1 MPEARLFEHRHMDEF
16 NKATV
21 RKIRRRGVD
30 MAARCGEMEF
40 SLYGEEGGHI
50 VEGMTNVNYMGR
62 PLDQTYNGCS
72 VVWKNIMRARLVW
85 GRLGTLL
92 QREGADPRLSTIFY
106 RDVVQAVQIF
116 GSETWVL
123 LAAMESKV

>member
-1 MPEARLFEHRHMDEF
+1 MEARYD
-16 NKATV
+16 
-21 RKIRRRGVD
+21 
-30 MAARCGEMEF
+30 EMEF
-40 SLYGEEGGHI
+40 IMSGEEGGDM
-50 VEGMTNVNYMGR
+50 VEGVANFKYLGQT
-62 PLDQTYNGCS
+62 LDQTEDYWLA
-72 VVWKNIMRARLVW
+72 VRQNIMRARLVW